1 MVAEVTLHNDFEMSK
16 NCPKLSN
23 IAQNCP
29 KLPKIAQNC
38 PKLLKIQRLP
48 QQLYFSHYDTVNV
61 FSGHNRQRLGS
72 RWVVNAVAAVECDP
86 ACRNSCY
93 FAIIVLAS
101 IRSQKV
107 APKSPTKS
115 NICLPFEIYLKVG
128 EVGEPHQLAGQPG
141 RIEDQKV
148 SSII

>member
-1 MVAEVTLHNDFEMSK
+1 MPRRFLEFPWISEVPFLSVTSWKLMQIVHISGDAELRI
-16 NCPKLSN
+16 SN
-23 IAQNCP
+23 HGLIPFLN
-29 KLPKIAQNC
+29 
-38 PKLLKIQRLP
+38 
-48 QQLYFSHYDTVNV
+48 FSINV

-107 APKSPTKS
+107 APKSPTES
-115 NICLPFEIYLKVG
+115 NTCLPFEIYLKVG

-148 SSII
+148 SLII